1 MHIKLPAAALGCV
14 MLTSGALAAESVTV
28 EATIPIEILAVDP
41 AIATG
46 GIPLQRTWSAPRIAM
61 QPARAARGAVLE
73 KNGDVLTL
81 ALLIPVQKSAD
92 GRARLDGPADR
103 IAWCAP
109 LRFMANALNCYQDLD
124 SDGKFETTRLGLLG
138 TDEALAL
145 SRLQEPKPIEP
156 LAYRA
161 ANDAELPRFQ
171 VGYRACGATVD
182 RPHSFDGELRFATV
196 VRRAEGVQWPN
207 SGRCDSIA
215 RLIET
220 TPDGAKRFEMGRF
233 KIDVRES
240 TEQEL
245 STRLVEGIAPGTLL
259 AHVRTSWP
267 LTDATERPA
276 EAEAV
281 TGNSSFLVALGK
293 PAIATRAKAGDEIFS
308 VEVRHGLSGTLEVD
322 SEPRLKWDKIRLPA
336 GTPVY
341 GIPMRSSLTPLQ
353 DAEVVWCTPF
363 QRPDGK
369 QRAHCFA
376 PYLGGTSLVEA
387 YSTPYAVRGVD
398 PRGRGRN
405 PPVVARG
412 HADFGAPL
420 VLSVKVTG
428 VDKKSVHIAWSLA
441 PRGQWLPSEWGF
453 LRARN
458 QNSLMLIGELL
469 LKIGPVDDGQTFA
482 VTAVGEIDAGTGLDL
497 PADAVRLL
505 R

>member
-1 MHIKLPAAALGCV
+1 M
-14 MLTSGALAAESVTV
+14 
-28 EATIPIEILAVDP
+28 AVDP

-61 QPARAARGAVLE
+61 QPGGAARGAVLE
-73 KNGDVLTL
+73 NNGDVLTL

-92 GRARLDGPADR
+92 GTARLDGPADR

-182 RPHSFDGELRFATV
+182 RPHSFTMGELRFATV

-207 SGRCDSIA
+207 AGRCDSIA

-220 TPDGAKRFEMGRF
+220 TPDGTKRFEMGRF
-233 KIDVRES
+233 KIDVREG

-245 STRLVEGIAPGTLL
+245 ATRLVEGIAPGTLL

-293 PAIATRAKAGDEIFS
+293 PAIATRAKPGDEIFS

-322 SEPRLKWDKIRLPA
+322 SEPRLKRDKIRLPA

-341 GIPMRSSLTPLQ
+341 GIPMRSDLMLLQ

-363 QRPDGK
+363 QLRDGK
-369 QRAHCFA
+369 LRAHCFA

-398 PRGRGRN
+398 PQGRGRN

-412 HADFGAPL
+412 PAGRRRAAGALRQGQRGGSEIGAHRVVAGAPRSMAAVGMAL
-420 VLSVKVTG
+420 PACPQPERPDADRRTAAEDRPGRRRPDFRSAARRRRG
-428 VDKKSVHIAWSLA
+428 RRRA
-441 PRGQWLPSEWGF
+441 PRP
-453 LRARN
+453 RARR
-458 QNSLMLIGELL
+458 
-469 LKIGPVDDGQTFA
+469 T
-482 VTAVGEIDAGTGLDL
+482 TAASPGARAL
-497 PADAVRLL
+497 VR
-505 R
+505 RSRSPRARARDC